1 MNYLLN
7 LIIGENFM
15 NKNDYIKFAQEIQNM
30 CERRVAKYKDNA
42 CNNCPLSIHY
52 VYGNSKSER
61 IECSVYNSFP
71 DTWKAYKL

>member
-30 CERRVAKYKDNA
+30 CERRVAKYKDNT

-52 VYGNSKSER
+52 VY
-61 IECSVYNSFP
+61 
-71 DTWKAYKL
+71 